1 MDRKTVWQADAVA
14 LADRISALLTVVRS
28 AEAEIGSLLA
38 EIESRGVMELF
49 GYHSVARLFEHLADV
64 PKAAAET
71 VVKRARALT
80 PSRTLDGTPIPAVA
94 PATGAAAAAG
104 RLSSP
109 MIDTIVGVM
118 TQVPAE
124 HRDDAEQ
131 HLLTF
136 ASEAGHKQVAALGA
150 RILAH
155 LDPDG
160 AEPDETEPATPSR
173 ELSLRRKRTG
183 FWELNG
189 RFDDETGARASAL
202 LCSLS
207 ERRSTDEGPDLRSPL
222 ERYGDAFSDAI
233 DLAFNS
239 PDLPMQAGERAHV
252 MVAVSL
258 ADLKSSIGQAMLG
271 DTGTTSAAAPAAFGN
286 TSAAPKVA
294 ADPVTFGDTGT
305 MPKSGGAY
313 TLRNTGTTPTT
324 AAGQAVV
331 GAMPRSGVGRALL
344 GDLGT
349 ISAAEA
355 RIHACDCKL
364 IPAVLGTKS
373 EPLDVGRHHRLIST
387 PLRRAL
393 YLRDRGCAFPGC
405 HRPPRHCQ
413 GHHIRHWADGGPT
426 ELGNL
431 VLLCAHHHRLLH
443 RSGWQVRIAADG
455 LPEFLPPVFLDK
467 RRKPRRNNLHQPLP
481 FAA

>member
-1 MDRKTVWQADAVA
+1 MEQEAVWQADAAA
-14 LADRISALLTVVRS
+14 LADRIPALLTVVRS

-38 EIESRGVMELF
+38 EIVSRGVMEMF
-49 GYHSVARLFEHLADV
+49 GYRSVARLFEHLADV

-80 PSRTLDGTPIPAVA
+80 PSRALDGTPIPAVA

-136 ASEAGHKQVAALGA
+136 AAEAGHKQVAALGA

-160 AEPDETEPATPSR
+160 AAPDETEPAKPSR

-202 LCSLS
+202 LDSLA
-207 ERRSTDEGPDLRSPL
+207 ERRTTDEGPDLRSPP

-239 PDLPMQAGERAHV
+239 PDLPTQAGERAHV

-258 ADLKSSIGQAMLG
+258 ADLRSSIGQATLG
-271 DTGTTSAAAPAAFGN
+271 NTETISAAGWAAFGN

-313 TLRNTGTTPTT
+313 TLRNTGTTNTPDP
-324 AAGQAVV
+324 GQAAL
-331 GAMPRSGVGRALL
+331 GPMRKSGVGRALL
-344 GDLGT
+344 GELST

-355 RIHACDCKL
+355 RIHA
-364 IPAVLGTKS
+364 
-373 EPLDVGRHHRLIST
+373 
-387 PLRRAL
+387 
-393 YLRDRGCAFPGC
+393 
-405 HRPPRHCQ
+405 
-413 GHHIRHWADGGPT
+413 
-426 ELGNL
+426 
-431 VLLCAHHHRLLH
+431 
-443 RSGWQVRIAADG
+443 
-455 LPEFLPPVFLDK
+455 
-467 RRKPRRNNLHQPLP
+467 
-481 FAA
+481 

>member
-1 MDRKTVWQADAVA
+1 
-14 LADRISALLTVVRS
+14 
-28 AEAEIGSLLA
+28 
-38 EIESRGVMELF
+38 MELF
-49 GYHSVARLFEHLADV
+49 GYRSVARLFEHLADV

-118 TQVPAE
+118 THIPPE

-131 HLLTF
+131 HLLSF
-136 ASEAGHKQVAALGA
+136 AAEAGHKQVAALGA

-160 AEPDETEPATPSR
+160 AAPDETEPAKPSR

-202 LCSLS
+202 IDALA

-239 PDLPMQAGERAHV
+239 PELPMQAGERVHV

-258 ADLKSSIGQAMLG
+258 ADLGSSIGQAMLG
-271 DTGTTSAAAPAAFGN
+271 DTGTPSAAAPAVFGN
-286 TSAAPKVA
+286 TGTACKAAAGPA
-294 ADPVTFGDTGT
+294 ALGDTGIPVQAGAGLATFGDTGT
-305 MPKSGGAY
+305 TSPAGQAALGD
-313 TLRNTGTTPTT
+313 TGTLPKT
-324 AAGQAVV
+324 AAG
-331 GAMPRSGVGRALL
+331 
-344 GDLGT
+344 
-349 ISAAEA
+349 
-355 RIHACDCKL
+355 
-364 IPAVLGTKS
+364 PA
-373 EPLDVGRHHRLIST
+373 
-387 PLRRAL
+387 
-393 YLRDRGCAFPGC
+393 
-405 HRPPRHCQ
+405 
-413 GHHIRHWADGGPT
+413 
-426 ELGNL
+426 
-431 VLLCAHHHRLLH
+431 
-443 RSGWQVRIAADG
+443 
-455 LPEFLPPVFLDK
+455 
-467 RRKPRRNNLHQPLP
+467 
-481 FAA
+481 

>member
-1 MDRKTVWQADAVA
+1 VDSETAWKADAVA
-14 LADRISALLTVVRS
+14 LADRISTLLTAARS
-28 AEAEIGSLLA
+28 IEAEIGSLLA

-49 GYHSVARLFEHLADV
+49 GYRSVARLFEHLADI
-64 PKAAAET
+64 PKSAAET

-80 PSRTLDGTPIPAVA
+80 PSHNLDGTPIPAVA
-94 PATGAAAAAG
+94 PATGAAALDG
-104 RLSSP
+104 RLSTP

-118 TQVPAE
+118 AQVPLE
-124 HRDDAEQ
+124 HRDDAEE
-131 HLLTF
+131 HLLSF
-136 ASEAGHKQVAALGA
+136 AAEAGHKQVAALGA

-160 AEPDETEPATPSR
+160 AAPEETEPATPSR
-173 ELSLRRKRTG
+173 ELLLRRKRTG
-183 FWELNG
+183 VWELNG
-189 RFDDETGARASAL
+189 RFDDETGTRASAL
-202 LCSLS
+202 LDSLAQ
-207 ERRSTDEGPDLRSPL
+207 RRTTAEGPDLRSPQ

-233 DLAFNS
+233 DLALNS
-239 PDLPMQAGERAHV
+239 PELPLQAGERAHV
-252 MVAVSL
+252 MIAVSL
-258 ADLKSSIGQAMLG
+258 EDLK
-271 DTGTTSAAAPAAFGN
+271 
-286 TSAAPKVA
+286 
-294 ADPVTFGDTGT
+294 
-305 MPKSGGAY
+305 
-313 TLRNTGTTPTT
+313 
-324 AAGQAVV
+324 
-331 GAMPRSGVGRALL
+331 SGVGRAIL

-349 ISAAEA
+349 MSAAEA

-373 EPLDVGRHHRLIST
+373 EPLDLGHQRRLIST
-387 PLRRAL
+387 PLRHAL

-431 VLLCAHHHRLLH
+431 VLMCAHHHRLLH